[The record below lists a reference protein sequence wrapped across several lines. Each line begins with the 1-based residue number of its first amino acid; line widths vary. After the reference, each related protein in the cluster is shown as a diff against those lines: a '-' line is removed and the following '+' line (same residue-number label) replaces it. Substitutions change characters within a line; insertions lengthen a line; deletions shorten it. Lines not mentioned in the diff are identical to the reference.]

1 MNMQTI
7 EYLRLIGLTEC
18 LLGVLLVALI
28 FLAQRMWKRIESM
41 SMILLT
47 IMLEQQ
53 MKAKLAELARKA
65 EEARRGGAGHEKR
78 AD

>member
-18 LLGVLLVALI
+18 LLGVLLVALV
-28 FLAQRMWKRIESM
+28 FLAQRMWKRIEGM

-47 IMLEQQ
+47 IMPEQQ

>member
-18 LLGVLLVALI
+18 LLGVLLVVLI
-28 FLAQRMWKRIESM
+28 FMVQRMWKRIEDM
-41 SMILLT
+41 SVILLT
-47 IMLEQQ
+47 IIPEQRI
-53 MKAKLAELARKA
+53 KAKLAELARKA